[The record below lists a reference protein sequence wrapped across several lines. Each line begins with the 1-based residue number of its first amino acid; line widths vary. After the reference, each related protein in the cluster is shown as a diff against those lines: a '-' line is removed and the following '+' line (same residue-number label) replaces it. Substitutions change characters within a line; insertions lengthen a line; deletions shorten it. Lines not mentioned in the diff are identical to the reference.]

1 VSATTTI
8 RLPEEL
14 RTRIA
19 AAAERSGKT
28 THGFILEALA
38 EKAELEEQR
47 AGFDAE
53 ADARFA
59 AIVKSGK
66 TVAWS
71 EARNYLEQRAAGK
84 RPPRPTPLKKTA

>member
-1 VSATTTI
+1 MSATTTI

-14 RTRIA
+14 RSRIA
-19 AAAERSGKT
+19 AAAERAGKT

-59 AIVKSGK
+59 SIVQSGN

-71 EARNYLEQRAAGK
+71 EARVYLQQRVAGA
-84 RPPRPTPLKKTA
+84 RPPRPPAVKKSA